1 MIALDAVQLYDLG
14 FGEHMLPVT
23 HPDVVVSPA
32 SSLRARDLGKAPGKL
47 TSSGWVGVDPN
58 APGERCHSYKQAK
71 LWRDTWHANVG
82 LVGDNGLV
90 LLDNDQGSEFSRL
103 LQMSFQKL
111 GVSPLRRYV
120 QDPRHKHDRDA
131 WLFAV
136 CDFIGDPITLDGHDY
151 AFRRGVETGKL
162 QLLGKGKQLVVS
174 GTHRGT
180 RGPYVLD
187 RPLPFQD
194 LPQLSV
200 EKLDRLFEIF
210 MKQVMAAGW
219 RLDSGPS
226 AFASVSQP
234 RLVSSSALQP
244 VDTPKGQQLKDIIA
258 NARALLAHLPNRET
272 PPGATPTP
280 SDVWLDEYENYR
292 SVAYTLAAHL
302 GPAAWTA
309 EARDLFLDW
318 ALGRP
323 QDKDPAIIWSSILRG
338 QIRFGSR
345 SLVNLLKERGVLP
358 SGTFPDIQPDDPL
371 LKTPPLP
378 IRDRMVQEW
387 AHFTRDKGGFIRLAD
402 GRFMRRDVFSDKFAP
417 QCKEFAK
424 ELGFS
429 SKKDISFATLFC
441 LQKDKTDIVDWS
453 YAPGEAS
460 LIQGPTGLIFN
471 HWQPSLVPGVFN
483 RWAPIAV
490 GPIASMVKPWL
501 DHVDLVL
508 GPNATL
514 FVKHCALIA
523 QRPELKPNWHFLVL
537 SRSGLGKDMLIE
549 PLRHAV
555 GEGNYHNSTI
565 DDTFGQAFNEA
576 LRTKFLAISEAAG
589 SKRDWR
595 GVRAKLNQA
604 LASPPAILTINPKFM
619 PKVSVR
625 NCVAVIM
632 FANDS
637 DALRLDREQRRVF
650 CVNRLEIP
658 PEPAAYYT
666 NLDLWLKAN
675 SKLVASYLLSLP
687 LSQADIQQFLGRAP
701 KNDDTQ
707 ELEERN
713 VETELKLLEEIIEEA
728 RQGTGQFASLLATSG
743 QLASVI
749 SSMLGAR
756 VIQPRAV
763 HYWLL
768 DMERRDQGVGRL
780 RKGNGGRCEPISAK
794 GYSAGRLWHLDRK
807 SRDGRDW
814 SAFGDA
820 ELLALRDGKPVPPSA
835 KIIPFN
841 AFPSLTEGDEKI

>member
-23 HPDVVVSPA
+23 HPDVAISPN
-32 SSLRARDLGKAPGKL
+32 SKLKVKDLGKAPGKPTL
-47 TSSGWVGVDPN
+47 LGWVGVDPN
-58 APGERCHSYKQAK
+58 ALGERCHDYQRAK

-90 LLDNDQGSEFSRL
+90 LLDNDQGAEFSRL
-103 LQMSFQKL
+103 LQASFQEL

-136 CDFIGDPITLDGHDY
+136 QDFIGDPITLDGRDY
-151 AFRRGVETGKL
+151 AFRRGTETGKL

-174 GTHRGT
+174 GTHRDT

-187 RPLPFQD
+187 RSLQFQD
-194 LPQLSV
+194 LPKLSE
-200 EKLDRLFEIF
+200 EKLNRLFDIF
-210 MKQVMAAGW
+210 MKQVVAAGW
-219 RLDSGPS
+219 SLSSGPG
-226 AFASVSQP
+226 AFASVSRP
-234 RLVSSSALQP
+234 RSVSGVTLRP
-244 VDTPKGQQLKDIIA
+244 EEVPKGQQLQDIIES
-258 NARALLAHLPNRET
+258 ARALLAHLPNRET
-272 PPGATPTP
+272 PTPTP
-280 SDVWLDEYENYR
+280 ADQWLDEYENYR
-292 SVAYTLAAHL
+292 SVAYALAAHL

-318 ALGRP
+318 ASGRP
-323 QDKDPAIIWSSILRG
+323 QVKSDPAAMWSSILRG

-358 SGTFPDIQPDDPL
+358 PGTFPDIQPDDPL

-378 IRDRMVQEW
+378 IRDRMVRDW
-387 AHFTRDKGGFIRLAD
+387 GHFTKSKGGFVRLTD
-402 GRFMRRDVFSDKFAP
+402 GRFMLRDVFSDKFLP
-417 QCKEFAK
+417 QRQEFAK
-424 ELGFS
+424 EIGFS
-429 SKKDISFATLFC
+429 GKKDTSVATLLC
-441 LQKDKTDIVDWS
+441 LQEDKIDIVDWT
-453 YAPGEAS
+453 YAPGEVR
-460 LIQGPTGLIFN
+460 LIPSPAGLIFN
-471 HWQPSLVPGVFN
+471 EWQPSFVPGVYN

-490 GPIASMVKPWL
+490 GPWSIDVKPWL
-501 DHVDLVL
+501 DHVDLIF
-508 GPNATL
+508 GSSAAL
-514 FVKHCALIA
+514 FVKQCAFIA

-537 SRSGLGKDMLIE
+537 SRPGLGKDMLIE

-555 GEGNYHNSTI
+555 GEGNYRNSTI

-576 LRTKFLAISEAAG
+576 LKTKFLAISETAG
-589 SKRDWR
+589 SGHDWR

-604 LASPPAILTINPKFM
+604 LASPPAILTVNPKFM
-619 PKVSVR
+619 PKISVR
-625 NCVAVIM
+625 NNVAVIM
-632 FANDS
+632 FANDG

-650 CVNRLEIP
+650 CVNRLEVAP
-658 PEPAAYYT
+658 NPASYYT
-666 NLDLWLKAN
+666 ALALWLKDN

-687 LSQADIQQFLGRAP
+687 LSHADIQLFLGRAP

-713 VETELKLLEEIIEEA
+713 VATELKILEEIIEEA

-749 SSMLGAR
+749 SSMLGSR

-763 HYWLL
+763 HFWLL

-780 RKGNGGRCEPISAK
+780 RKGRGGQCESIKAK
-794 GYSAGRLWHLDRK
+794 GYSSGRLWSLDRK

-814 SAFGDA
+814 SSFGDA
-820 ELLALRDGKPVPPSA
+820 ELLALRDGKPIPPSA
-835 KIIPFN
+835 RIIPLN